1 MRRLA
6 TARILSTLALSGL
19 GLAWAQTPWQVVAD
33 RRGGDVLH
41 VDTASR
47 HLSGATVSVSALL
60 AYHEPQRWGHKG
72 LDFRSSRAVWELH
85 CVERRYRT
93 RGLVL
98 YQGVMATGT
107 VVHEQPGL
115 SPWNSA
121 PPGSIPADLMN
132 WACR

>member
-1 MRRLA
+1 MNRN
-6 TARILSTLALSGL
+6 
-19 GLAWAQTPWQVVAD
+19 
-33 RRGGDVLH
+33 GG
-41 VDTASR
+41 
-47 HLSGATVSVSALL
+47 
-60 AYHEPQRWGHKG
+60 GHKG

-132 WACR
+132 WACREGMNRPEEADCPPLSAPRA